1 MKKWLSVFSSVLLRP
16 MLYQAMRRGI
26 ITVTALLL
34 WDRFLGGGSPNGFVN
49 YTFAAGMIFLLLAW
63 SKYLSMDGLTFHY
76 MLEEKKSPK
85 KKRHF
90 TRDMV
95 DFVDEHVTN
104 FDELTEDEQKLC
116 GFLSSLLLMVIFFLA
131 SMIASCF

>member
-1 MKKWLSVFSSVLLRP
+1 MKKWLSVFSAVMVRP

-26 ITVTALLL
+26 IAATALLL
-34 WDRFLGGGSPNGFVN
+34 WNRFISGGGSNGLVNGAFV
-49 YTFAAGMIFLLLAW
+49 AGMIFLLLAW

-76 MLEEKKSPK
+76 MLEEKKAPK

-104 FDELTEDEQKLC
+104 FDELSEDEQKLC
-116 GFLSSLLLMVIFFLA
+116 SFLSSLILTIVFFLLSFLA
-131 SMIASCF
+131 SLF